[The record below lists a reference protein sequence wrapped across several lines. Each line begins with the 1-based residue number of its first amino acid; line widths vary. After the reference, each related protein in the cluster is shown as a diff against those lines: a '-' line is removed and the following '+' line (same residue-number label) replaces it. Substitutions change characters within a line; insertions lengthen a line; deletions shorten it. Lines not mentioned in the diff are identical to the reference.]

1 MPLKISHRVVSI
13 FLVLLFQSCGL
24 LSSKLDKSKY
34 VERDKFLALESKYKE
49 LLKKHAPASPKEKV
63 VEVEPMEVQLKEAT
77 TRTLS
82 TRNYSPEDILRELR
96 LLRNIESNIK
106 QKKYSNA
113 LLLIKQLEGSE
124 IEQIRTQARYFFGRL
139 LFAQGEFDAASQ
151 IYEEVVFSMPFSI
164 YAKRSLAQ
172 IITCYN
178 KLGKSTKVEYF
189 SKILQNFEGEKKL

>member
-1 MPLKISHRVVSI
+1 
-13 FLVLLFQSCGL
+13 
-24 LSSKLDKSKY
+24 
-34 VERDKFLALESKYKE
+34 
-49 LLKKHAPASPKEKV
+49 
-63 VEVEPMEVQLKEAT
+63 MEVQLKEAT

-139 LFAQGEFDAASQ
+139 LFEQGEFDAASQ